1 LTHVTTATQLFQHF
15 RWTILEHLPY
25 SPDLAPSDFHLF
37 PALKDHLSGHK
48 FASDDV
54 KTAVMR
60 WLKSQGTEF
69 YKAGINKLVPQ
80 LDKCVNLDGD
90 CVVK

>member
-1 LTHVTTATQLFQHF
+1 M
-15 RWTILEHLPY
+15 Y
-25 SPDLAPSDFHLF
+25 SPGLAPSDFHLF
-37 PALKDHLSGHK
+37 PALKNHLSGHK
-48 FASDDV
+48 FASDDGV

-80 LDKCVNLDGD
+80 LDKCLNLGGD
-90 CVVK
+90 YVVK

>member
-1 LTHVTTATQLFQHF
+1 
-15 RWTILEHLPY
+15 LEHRPY

-60 WLKSQGTEF
+60 WLKSEGTEF
-69 YKAGINKLVPQ
+69 YKAGINKCVPQ
-80 LDKCVNLDGD
+80 LDKCLILGGD

>member
-1 LTHVTTATQLFQHF
+1 
-15 RWTILEHLPY
+15 LEHLRY
-25 SPDLAPSDFHLF
+25 SSDLAPSDFHLF
-37 PALKDHLSGHK
+37 PALKDHLSGHR
-48 FASDDV
+48 FASDDGV

-69 YKAGINKLVPQ
+69 NEAGINKLVPQ
-80 LDKCVNLDGD
+80 LDKCLSLGRD